1 MFASLAP
8 RVHCTAA
15 PSSPPE
21 NGWRWLLW
29 GLVVCTMLVHFP
41 ARGQAAGNT
50 QATLPRVIVSDRSA
64 STLGLAVGDTLEI
77 ASNAAM
83 RRARYF
89 VVGGIVRPDADP
101 FEVGVEQLH
110 ITMHL
115 PDLESLLGVTDRV
128 DRFALRLRDPTRVE
142 TVAQEINGLGIGMA
156 AYPSLEVA
164 ERNSSTFMVISQFHK
179 AIGLVSMLAGLVF
192 LVAIMVLKVEEM
204 RRELGVL
211 RLIGISRHTVLRS
224 VLLIAALVSLLGSL
238 VGIGLA
244 HVAVAII
251 NPASQARYDT
261 DLVFA
266 RITPGIVLLAVG
278 LSLPMGLLAGWFVA
292 RRIVHGNPLEQI
304 GR

>member
-1 MFASLAP
+1 VLPCDALE
-8 RVHCTAA
+8 T
-15 PSSPPE
+15 PSALPE
-21 NGWRWLLW
+21 
-29 GLVVCTMLVHFP
+29 VV
-41 ARGQAAGNT
+41 
-50 QATLPRVIVSDRSA
+50 VSDRTA
-64 STLGLAVGDTLEI
+64 AAMHLVVGDTLEI
-77 ASNAAM
+77 ATNAAL
-83 RRARYF
+83 RDSKRF
-89 VVGGIVRPDADP
+89 IVGGIVRPEADP

-110 ITMHL
+110 VTMHL
-115 PDLESLLGVTDRV
+115 PDLEQLLGVQDRV
-128 DRFALRLRDPTRVE
+128 DRFAVRLRDPAQAAA
-142 TVAQEINGLGIGMA
+142 VAQEMSSLGIGMA
-156 AYPSLEVA
+156 AYTSREVA

-211 RLIGISRHTVLRS
+211 RLIGISRNTVLRS
-224 VLLIAALVSLLGSL
+224 VLLIAALASLLGSL

-244 HVAVAII
+244 HIAVAII

-266 RITPGIVLLAVG
+266 RITPDIVVLAVG
-278 LSLPMGLLAGWFVA
+278 LSVPMGLLAGWFVA

>member
-1 MFASLAP
+1 MRPHRIGAWFSRGAVWFFRSAGRSLPWGLGCCALLSNFLVP
-8 RVHCTAA
+8 GSLSGDALPALPEIVISDRTAA
-15 PSSPPE
+15 AM
-21 NGWRWLLW
+21 NL
-29 GLVVCTMLVHFP
+29 
-41 ARGQAAGNT
+41 AA
-50 QATLPRVIVSDRSA
+50 
-64 STLGLAVGDTLEI
+64 GDTLEI
-77 ASNAAM
+77 AANAAM
-83 RRARYF
+83 RESKRF
-89 VVGGIVRPDADP
+89 VVSGVYRPDADP

-110 ITMHL
+110 VTMHL
-115 PDLESLLGVTDRV
+115 PDLERLIGVNDRV
-128 DRFALRLRDPTRVE
+128 DRFAVRLQDPTRAE
-142 TVAQEINGLGIGMA
+142 AVAQEINGLGIGIA
-156 AYPSLEVA
+156 AYTSQEVA
-164 ERNSSTFMVISQFHK
+164 ERNSSTFMVISRFHK

-224 VLLIAALVSLLGSL
+224 VLLIAALVSLLGSI

-278 LSLPMGLLAGWFVA
+278 LSIPMGLLAGWFVA
-292 RRIVHGNPLEQI
+292 RRIVHGNPLEHI